1 MMAEG
6 ALTVFSST
14 SPQVGI
20 WTVQLLPVGIE
31 TARSKSERAGRV
43 RNERKILL
51 LTTAAQSHDVTLVDL
66 AQGNPVKSSGNFEGG
81 RPTLGS

>member
-14 SPQVGI
+14 SPQVGM

-31 TARSKSERAGRV
+31 TARPKSERAGRV
-43 RNERKILL
+43 RNEGKI
-51 LTTAAQSHDVTLVDL
+51 SVVNDSS
-66 AQGNPVKSSGNFEGG
+66 PVA
-81 RPTLGS
+81 

>member
-31 TARSKSERAGRV
+31 TARPKSERAWRV
-43 RNERKILL
+43 RNERKISI
-51 LTTAAQSHDVTLVDL
+51 ANQPAS
-66 AQGNPVKSSGNFEGG
+66 
-81 RPTLGS
+81 RMMCR